1 MGILGRFADIMSANI
16 NAMLDSWEDP
26 AKMIDQTLRELNEN
40 LAEVKKE
47 TAAIMAEETAAK
59 RRVEEIN
66 EEIRKYYE
74 AATKAIQ
81 QGNDGDA
88 TKLLAKKQ
96 EYEHQLVTAQ
106 TTYAAAKANSDKM
119 QQMYNKLV
127 NDINTLNSRRANVK
141 AQLSMAQAQERINGM
156 SASMQAT
163 GAMDKFARMEEKAQK
178 QFDMAMANAELSG
191 IGSPVD
197 EATELATKYATGTN
211 ASVQDELTQMKIKMG
226 LIPDPNAGVGTGTV

>member
-1 MGILGRFADIMSANI
+1 MSILGRFADIISANV
-16 NAMLDSWEDP
+16 NAVLDKCEDP
-26 AKMIDQTLRELNEN
+26 SKMIDQTLRELNES

-47 TAAIMAEETAAK
+47 TAGVMAEETAAK
-59 RRVEEIN
+59 RRVNEI
-66 EEIRKYYE
+66 EDEIKKYYE

-81 QGNDGDA
+81 QGNDEDA

-96 EYEHQLVTAQ
+96 EFEHQLSVAQ

-127 NDINTLNSRRANVK
+127 SDINTMNSRRANIK
-141 AQLSMAQAQERINGM
+141 AQVSMTKAQERINDM

-178 QFDMAMANAELSG
+178 QFDQAMASAELSG
-191 IGSPVD
+191 IGTLTD
-197 EATELATKYATGTN
+197 EAGELAAKYATGTN
-211 ASVQDELTQMKIKMG
+211 ASVQDELTRMKMEMG
-226 LIPDPNAGVGTGTV
+226 LLPSDK